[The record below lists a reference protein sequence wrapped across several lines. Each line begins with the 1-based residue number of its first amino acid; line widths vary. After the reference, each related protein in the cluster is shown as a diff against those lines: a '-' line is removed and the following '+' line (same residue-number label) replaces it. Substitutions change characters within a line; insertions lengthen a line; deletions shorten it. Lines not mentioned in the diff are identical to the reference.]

1 LNIEV
6 FLILAGTG
14 IAAGILSGLFGVGG
28 GIVIVPSL
36 IFIYGMLNINS
47 SFIVHTAV
55 ATSLFTIIF
64 TSFSSSYKHSRT
76 RNIMWEYAL
85 VIGIA
90 SAVSVFLISKTAINL
105 PGDILK
111 KIFSVV
117 LILVGLRML
126 FQKTGNKINGDTI
139 DAARRINYPL
149 VSLTGILSGAIAA
162 FTGLGGGIF
171 IIPLMHYVLKIPI
184 KKAIGTSTA
193 AIFITSIAGVIS
205 YIINVPD
212 DFSSVH
218 MYSLGMVD
226 VLFAMP
232 IILASI
238 PSAQLGVLIHNKTP
252 HTIIARI
259 FGAFVIIVSVKMLF

>member
-1 LNIEV
+1 MNVEI

-14 IAAGILSGLFGVGG
+14 LTAGILSGMFGVGG
-28 GIVIVPSL
+28 GIIIVPSL

-47 SFIVHTAV
+47 PFIVHTAV

-64 TSFSSSYKHSRT
+64 TSFSSSYKHNSN
-76 RNIMWEYAL
+76 RNISWKTAFI
-85 VIGIA
+85 IGVS
-90 SAVSVFLISKTAINL
+90 SAISVFLISKAAINL

-126 FQKTGNKINGDTI
+126 LRKADELKDSNKAANSGGN
-139 DAARRINYPL
+139 YLL
-149 VSLTGILSGAIAA
+149 VLIGILSGTIAA

-171 IIPLMHYVLKIPI
+171 IIPLLHYIMKIPI

-193 AIFITSIAGVIS
+193 AIFITSVAGVVS
-205 YIINVPD
+205 YIINVPGS
-212 DFSSVH
+212 FVPIH
-218 MYSLGMVD
+218 EYSLGMVD
-226 VLFAMP
+226 ILYAIP

-252 HTIIARI
+252 HTVIARV
-259 FGAFVIIVSVKMLF
+259 FGAFVIIVSLRMFL